1 MNRFVLTGG
10 SLSAG
15 VISGGVAIT
24 YDVDG
29 QRHSATY
36 ASDGHQ
42 EVYQYSADGYVT
54 GVTIAAMSNGSLGA
68 AVQRVTR
75 TNDLLGRNTFYV
87 ENNADGSTL
96 ETRHMSYDGD
106 GRVTD
111 ETDYTYGTE
120 NGTAVTY
127 ESVIHNDYQL
137 RNAQS
142 GLYNGQ
148 DIGVITHSKSDQYKN
163 GTSQPSTETTY
174 SYAWWTSAKTAT
186 VTATGQ
192 TTGNSVYSYDGDG
205 FLYELQDT
213 GVNRKIFYQTD
224 MAGQVVSRREW
235 YVSAQTG
242 NYTGGAGRDFFYLD
256 EHAIGDV
263 GTDSLSDRI
272 DYAQQLANDKASS
285 TTVTQAWTTFDY
297 TTPAGNL
304 AGNIDINYEAY
315 NAATLD
321 QSTSS
326 FTALGGESLQDVAQN
341 LWGDSSLWYILA
353 DANGLYADTTLSAGQ
368 TLRIPAKPANIHNN
382 ASTFKVYDPADT
394 MGNTKPTQPQ
404 PPQRDSGCGFVGE
417 VVMIAI
423 AVIVTAVVAPWAEG
437 YTMQAAT
444 AASAA
449 AADAAATAAVAAT
462 TAAVSGSA
470 AAAATAAAAAATAAS
485 AAAAASSLA
494 LVGAVEAG
502 AIAGLAG
509 GLASQA
515 FAVAAGIQSR
525 VNWGAVAM
533 GTISGGIGGGLGQL
547 MPGTDLATT
556 VQRGLATNVVS
567 QGIDIAARMQK
578 KFDWTSV
585 AVSGA
590 EGAASA
596 WAGELFDTTP
606 NSADASTRLIERG
619 LATGGASLT
628 VGVMVR
634 SMALH
639 QSLGK
644 SLREAL
650 PDAIGN
656 TIGGIIADEMQQHD
670 AQMQAI
676 KKASSLDVVTAQMND
691 KVEAV
696 KKQRTGKLSQA
707 DLDADAAAEGEL
719 KQNLQNS
726 RDQAASSD
734 ETIRSQSART
744 FKSAIGSYFDKVFAG
759 DDYSDIRQGIEAQ
772 YRFNTPD
779 QKYDAP
785 MDYGDLPVTNHDP
798 RNGYLFGPVDWA
810 SEKVGSIHGQIEGGI
825 ADFRAKNPAADFLIN
840 TAGVVMMAANP
851 VAALEGMGWG
861 VVQDKSKDVAI
872 GVFGQE
878 YSTVNGQNP
887 NDPTGYVDSQAY
899 KQGDGLVWGV
909 SLAIQGPQA
918 IAGVKALGTA
928 GIVGFKRLAT
938 HAPEGLGGGPS
949 FAAPPAAETAVP
961 PRLTQGLKFE
971 ADGVARAS
979 TEAYLP
985 GQSTQRLSVRA
996 FNADGTLA
1004 EGRTV
1009 LDLAGYRLDNGQFGA
1024 LEFKLSTDAP
1034 LTARQQL
1041 HFPLLEQNGGVIV
1054 GAKGEAIGLPAG
1066 AKIAPTTPVR
1076 VNGPTYPQ
1084 PGEWWK
1090 F

>member
-1 MNRFVLTGG
+1 MTFGSQITSYGYAWTAGTATTRVTAGQTDDGHWTRTTNAWGQVASYVSDYFSKVLSSSDFGAHATSFTYDKAARVTVQQNTTGGGEVDYTYTVAGQVATIVDTSHRDYASDPYSVSQSDTTAAAVVTMKSVYAYDNDGNRVRETYFKTGTTSTFTENAGISYDALNRVTEYKDGKSDIVYTYDANGNRRSVKSSYTIRGGTTSSTDWYKYDSMNRFVLTGG

-36 ASDGHQ
+36 ANDGHQ

-54 GVTIAAMSNGSLGA
+54 GVTIATMSNGSLGA

-148 DIGVITHSKSDQYKN
+148 DIGVITHSKSDQYK
-163 GTSQPSTETTY
+163 GTTSQPSTETTY

-242 NYTGGAGRDFFYLD
+242 NYTGGAGRDFFYLG

-368 TLRIPAKPANIHNN
+368 TLRIPAKPANVHNN

-417 VVMIAI
+417 VIMIAI
-423 AVIVTAVVAPWAEG
+423 AVVVTAIVFPGALSAIAGTTSV
-437 YTMQAAT
+437 
-444 AASAA
+444 AA
-449 AADAAATAAVAAT
+449 AAPLAV
-462 TAAVSGSA
+462 
-470 AAAATAAAAAATAAS
+470 
-485 AAAAASSLA
+485 
-494 LVGAVEAG
+494 VEAG
-502 AIAGLAG
+502 AIAGFEG
-509 GLASQA
+509 GLASQV
-515 FAVAAGIQSR
+515 FGVETGIQKKID
-525 VNWGAVAM
+525 WKAVAM
-533 GTISGGIGGGLGQL
+533 GTISGAVGAGVGKFITGTGFMAGLERGA
-547 MPGTDLATT
+547 ATS
-556 VQRGLATNVVS
+556 AIS
-567 QGIDIAARMQK
+567 QTIDVAAGWQH
-578 KFDWTSV
+578 KFDWTAV
-585 AVSGA
+585 AVGGVA
-590 EGAASA
+590 GGAAA
-596 WAGELFDTTP
+596 WAGNLFNSIP

-619 LATGGASLT
+619 LATGSASLAA
-628 VGVMVR
+628 GVTIR
-634 SMALH
+634 SLALH

-644 SLREAL
+644 SLRESL
-650 PDAIGN
+650 PDAVGN
-656 TIGGIIADEMQQHD
+656 TIGGIVADGI
-670 AQMQAI
+670 QAAYTSTGGGI
-676 KKASSLDVVTAQMND
+676 SPEVNERLKQEARANGTLIDVDNPPSDFDVFYRDKLAASGASATTADLRYGTVLGQPTDVGYYTLLAGSTAPAKRNWFAAAWDIFSDWVGFDGKIGPGGNPSLGHTGPVTA
-691 KVEAV
+691 
-696 KKQRTGKLSQA
+696 GGSGYQA
-707 DLDADAAAEGEL
+707 G
-719 KQNLQNS
+719 S
-726 RDQAASSD
+726 GASSD
-734 ETIRSQSART
+734 ISTVIVTANRSWKNFSGAVSRAVGDAEANYLRDC
-744 FKSAIGSYFDKVFAG
+744 FKSFC
-759 DDYSDIRQGIEAQ
+759 
-772 YRFNTPD
+772 
-779 QKYDAP
+779 
-785 MDYGDLPVTNHDP
+785 H
-798 RNGYLFGPVDWA
+798 
-810 SEKVGSIHGQIEGGI
+810 H
-825 ADFRAKNPAADFLIN
+825 
-840 TAGVVMMAANP
+840 
-851 VAALEGMGWG
+851 
-861 VVQDKSKDVAI
+861 
-872 GVFGQE
+872 
-878 YSTVNGQNP
+878 
-887 NDPTGYVDSQAY
+887 
-899 KQGDGLVWGV
+899 
-909 SLAIQGPQA
+909 
-918 IAGVKALGTA
+918 
-928 GIVGFKRLAT
+928 
-938 HAPEGLGGGPS
+938 
-949 FAAPPAAETAVP
+949 
-961 PRLTQGLKFE
+961 
-971 ADGVARAS
+971 
-979 TEAYLP
+979 
-985 GQSTQRLSVRA
+985 SVRA
-996 FNADGTLA
+996 LSNQLF
-1004 EGRTV
+1004 E
-1009 LDLAGYRLDNGQFGA
+1009 A
-1024 LEFKLSTDAP
+1024 L
-1034 LTARQQL
+1034 
-1041 HFPLLEQNGGVIV
+1041 
-1054 GAKGEAIGLPAG
+1054 
-1066 AKIAPTTPVR
+1066 
-1076 VNGPTYPQ
+1076 
-1084 PGEWWK
+1084 
-1090 F
+1090 

>member
-1 MNRFVLTGG
+1 MTFGSQITSYGYVWTAGTATTRVTAGQTDDGHWTRTTNAWGQVASYVSDYFSKVLSSSDFGAHATSFTYDKAARVTVQQNTTGGGEVDYTYTVAGQVATIVDTSHRDYASDPYSVSQSDTTAAVVVTMKSVYAYDNDGNRVRETYFKTGTTSTFTENAGISYDALNRVTEYKDGKSDIVYTYDANGNRRSVKSSYTIRGGTTSSTDWYKYDSMNRFVLTGG

-54 GVTIAAMSNGSLGA
+54 GVTIATVSNGSLGA

-75 TNDLLGRNTFYV
+75 TNDLLGRNTDYV

-127 ESVIHNDYQL
+127 KSVIHNDYKL
-137 RNAQS
+137 LNGS
-142 GLYNGQ
+142 TYTGQ

-417 VVMIAI
+417 VIMIAI
-423 AVIVTAVVAPWAEG
+423 AVIVTAIVAPEMEG
-437 YTMQAAT
+437 YLVGQAAN
-444 AASAA
+444 
-449 AADAAATAAVAAT
+449 
-462 TAAVSGSA
+462 
-470 AAAATAAAAAATAAS
+470 AAAATAWAATGSIAEADIAYASTVAAG
-485 AAAAASSLA
+485 ATLGQAVVA
-494 LVGAVEAG
+494 GAV
-502 AIAGLAG
+502 AGLAG
-509 GLASQA
+509 GLASQG
-515 FAVAAGIQSR
+515 FAVAAGMQKNI
-525 VNWGAVAM
+525 NWNAVAM
-533 GTISGGIGGGLGQL
+533 GTISGAVGGAFGHWLPGSGLPQML
-547 MPGTDLATT
+547 E
-556 VQRGLATNVVS
+556 RGLATNVVS
-567 QGIDIAARMQK
+567 QGVDIAARMQK
-578 KFDWTSV
+578 KFDWTAV

-590 EGAASA
+590 MAVADWEVNGLLHPTETITAANGAKINVLTDPLGPTADRIISGTAGLLAGAATRSA
-596 WAGELFDTTP
+596 VTHESF
-606 NSADASTRLIERG
+606 
-619 LATGGASLT
+619 
-628 VGVMVR
+628 
-634 SMALH
+634 
-639 QSLGK
+639 GK
-644 SLREAL
+644 SLRESL
-650 PDAIGN
+650 PDAIGEPL
-656 TIGGIIADEMQQHD
+656 GI
-670 AQMQAI
+670 
-676 KKASSLDVVTAQMND
+676 SL
-691 KVEAV
+691 
-696 KKQRTGKLSQA
+696 R
-707 DLDADAAAEGEL
+707 
-719 KQNLQNS
+719 
-726 RDQAASSD
+726 
-734 ETIRSQSART
+734 IQSARR
-744 FKSAIGSYFDKVFAG
+744 S
-759 DDYSDIRQGIEAQ
+759 
-772 YRFNTPD
+772 
-779 QKYDAP
+779 
-785 MDYGDLPVTNHDP
+785 L
-798 RNGYLFGPVDWA
+798 
-810 SEKVGSIHGQIEGGI
+810 SE
-825 ADFRAKNPAADFLIN
+825 L
-840 TAGVVMMAANP
+840 
-851 VAALEGMGWG
+851 L
-861 VVQDKSKDVAI
+861 
-872 GVFGQE
+872 
-878 YSTVNGQNP
+878 
-887 NDPTGYVDSQAY
+887 
-899 KQGDGLVWGV
+899 
-909 SLAIQGPQA
+909 LA
-918 IAGVKALGTA
+918 V
-928 GIVGFKRLAT
+928 R
-938 HAPEGLGGGPS
+938 S
-949 FAAPPAAETAVP
+949 
-961 PRLTQGLKFE
+961 
-971 ADGVARAS
+971 
-979 TEAYLP
+979 
-985 GQSTQRLSVRA
+985 RLSMTRGHEWA
-996 FNADGTLA
+996 GTLC
-1004 EGRTV
+1004 
-1009 LDLAGYRLDNGQFGA
+1009 RL
-1024 LEFKLSTDAP
+1024 SY
-1034 LTARQQL
+1034 
-1041 HFPLLEQNGGVIV
+1041 
-1054 GAKGEAIGLPAG
+1054 
-1066 AKIAPTTPVR
+1066 VR
-1076 VNGPTYPQ
+1076 
-1084 PGEWWK
+1084 K
-1090 F
+1090 